1 MFAKTL
7 LQNRPKRVITATP
20 DTTIEEAMGLLIENK
35 IGCLPIVENGGKL
48 VGIVGDQDIFLRVY
62 ETRGQYQSLTVKDVM
77 QTDLIVALPED
88 DISYIAA
95 VMEKNWLRCVPIIEG
110 DAVIGIVSL
119 RDINK
124 TLVQSVEVENRYLMD
139 MMEKRDKSG
148 DI

>member
-20 DTTIEEAMGLLIENK
+20 DTTIEEAMGILIENR

-48 VGIVGDQDIFLRVY
+48 VGILGDQDIFMKVY

-77 QTDLIVALPED
+77 KTDLIVALPED

-95 VMEKNWLRCVPIIEG
+95 VMEKNWLRCVPIVKG
-110 DAVIGIVSL
+110 GTVIGIVSL
-119 RDINK
+119 RDISK
-124 TLVQSVEVENRYLMD
+124 TLVQNVEVDNRYLMN
-139 MMEKRDKSG
+139 MLEKRDKSG

>member
-20 DTTIEEAMGLLIENK
+20 DTTLEEAMGILIENR

-48 VGIVGDQDIFLRVY
+48 VGILGDQDIFLRVY

-77 QTDLIVALPED
+77 KTDLIVALPED

-110 DAVIGIVSL
+110 EAVIGIVSL

-124 TLVQSVEVENRYLMD
+124 TLVQSVEVDNRYLMD
-139 MMEKRDKSG
+139 MLEKRDKSG

>member
-20 DTTIEEAMGLLIENK
+20 DTTLEEAMGILIENR
-35 IGCLPIVENGGKL
+35 IGCLPIVKTGGKL
-48 VGIVGDQDIFLRVY
+48 VGILGDQDIFLRVY

-77 QTDLIVALPED
+77 KTDLIVALPED

-110 DAVIGIVSL
+110 EAVIGIVSL

-124 TLVQSVEVENRYLMD
+124 TLVQSVEVDNRYLMD
-139 MMEKRDKSG
+139 MLEKRDKSG

>member
-7 LQNRPKRVITATP
+7 LHNRPKRVITATP
-20 DTTIEEAMGLLIENK
+20 DTTIEEAMGILIENK

-48 VGIVGDQDIFLRVY
+48 VGILGDQDIFMKVY
-62 ETRGQYQSLTVKDVM
+62 ETRGQYQSLTAKDVM
-77 QTDLIVALPED
+77 KTDLIVALPED

-95 VMEKNWLRCVPIIEG
+95 VMEKNWLRCVPIIES
-110 DAVIGIVSL
+110 DVVIGIVSL

-139 MMEKRDKSG
+139 MLEKRDKSG